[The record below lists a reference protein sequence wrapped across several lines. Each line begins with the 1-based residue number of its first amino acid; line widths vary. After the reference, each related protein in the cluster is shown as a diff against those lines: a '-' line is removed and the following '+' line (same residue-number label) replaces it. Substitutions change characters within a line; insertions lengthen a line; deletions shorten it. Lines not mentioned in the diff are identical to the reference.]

1 MRASSLVGN
10 DLRRRRTVIVRIAAG
25 GEVLETVR
33 IVNDVERLVSV
44 MAKAGECPEVVLQA
58 THGWYWASP
67 RVTGW
72 WGQRAPGSPVGS
84 QGLRIPPSQERRV
97 RFGCLVAGWV
107 ACPRRGS
114 HPRRLGSCVK

>member
-10 DLRRRRTVIVRIAAG
+10 DLRRRRTVIVRTAAG

-58 THGWYWASP
+58 THGWYWAVHVLQAGGASVHLAHP
-67 RVTGW
+67 LGVKAFGYRRVKDAGSDL
-72 WGQRAPGSPVGS
+72 AASLLDGSPA
-84 QGLRIPPSQERRV
+84 RV
-97 RFGCLVAGWV
+97 VDRT
-107 ACPRRGS
+107 
-114 HPRRLGSCVK
+114 LGD